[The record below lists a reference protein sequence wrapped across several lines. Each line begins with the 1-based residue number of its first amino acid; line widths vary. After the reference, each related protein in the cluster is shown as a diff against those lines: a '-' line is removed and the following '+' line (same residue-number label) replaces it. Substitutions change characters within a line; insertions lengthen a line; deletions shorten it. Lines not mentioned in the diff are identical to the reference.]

1 MKTLNPIKIWMRAA
15 SVAEQTQMAE
25 LAGTTRAMLYQYAG
39 GFRETSSERAV
50 QIEQATMQMAKST
63 KDRLPVIYR
72 TDLSSACA
80 QCHFARKCLGAK
92 AEFALS

>member
-15 SVAEQTQMAE
+15 SAAEQDQMAA
-25 LAGTTRAMLYQYAG
+25 LAGTTRPMLYQYAG

-50 QIEQATMQMAKST
+50 QIEAATMQMAKLTSN
-63 KDRLPVIYR
+63 RLPVIYR

-92 AEFALS
+92 AEFNLS